1 MAAQAIK
8 QAVQQV
14 ASKGPRTVLELKLS
28 CYDNRV
34 VKMAERLK
42 MAADMLNIKVYTLIS
57 VNIDHQ
63 HILDGWSRWSTH
75 TNKAMDSIEVSVQI
89 QEVPR
94 VV

>member
-42 MAADMLNIKVYTLIS
+42 MAADMLNIKVYTLLTREYRS
-57 VNIDHQ
+57 PTHFRWLAPLVYPHKQ
-63 HILDGWSRWSTH
+63 SDG
-75 TNKAMDSIEVSVQI
+75 QY
-89 QEVPR
+89 
-94 VV
+94 